1 MAKQKEDRYRA
12 TLNLP
17 KTDFPMKADLPKRE
31 PETLARWDR
40 EKLYARILEKSK
52 GRPRFILHDGPPY
65 ANGHIHIGTA
75 FNKIMK
81 DLVVKSHFMLGHY
94 SPYIPGW
101 DCHGLPIELKAEEEL
116 GAAKDTIGR
125 VEFRRHCRE
134 YANRFLNIQ
143 REEFRRLGCLGVWEK
158 PYITMDFEYEA
169 VTTRELGT
177 LVEKGLVYRGL
188 KPVFWCAS
196 CQTALAEAEVEYADL
211 TSPSIFVKFPLSD
224 HTPGL
229 PPETKGKKTSL
240 AIWTTTPW
248 TLVANLAVCLHP
260 DLDYVAVQIPNGE
273 VLVMAEGL
281 VQRGM
286 AEMEIA
292 GYQVL
297 GPVSPRDLEKKT
309 CRHPFLNRD
318 SLIIL
323 GEHVT
328 LEAGTGCVHTAPG
341 HGQEDY
347 EVGLKYGLETFS
359 PVDDKGCFTQE
370 AGYLVG
376 EMVFNADAQVIAELQ
391 KSGALLKSRPIS
403 HSYPHC
409 WRCGKPIVFRATPQW
424 FISMEK
430 TGLREKALKEIKK
443 TRWIPAWGEDR
454 IFGMIQ
460 NRPDWCISRQRF
472 WGVPIPAFYC
482 TSCGNVRL
490 EKALIDR
497 VADLYRDQGAD
508 AWFELSASELLPPGT
523 KCPKCGGDKFEKE
536 KDILDVWFDSGSS
549 FAAVCEKRPELAYPV
564 ELYLEGSDQ
573 HRGWFHSSLLLSVG
587 TRDRAPYAAVLT
599 HGFTVD
605 GEGRKMS
612 KSLGNVIFPSEIID
626 KYGAEI
632 VRLWV
637 ASEDYR
643 DDIRISPVILE
654 RLAESYR
661 KIRNT
666 FRFLLSN
673 LYDFNPDQ
681 NSVAYPDLEEI
692 DRFLLHRLSELEKQS
707 REAYRDFNYYPVL
720 HALHNF
726 CVVDLSSF
734 YLDILKDRLYTFKSD
749 SRGRRAAQT
758 VLYLVLDN
766 LLRLAA
772 PILSFTAEEAWLM
785 LPPTAGREPSVHLAL
800 FPEPKPEWEK
810 PELAETWE
818 KLITVRGEVLKA
830 LEKERK
836 EKRLG
841 NALEALVVLSPPAEL
856 KDLLVKYQ
864 AELRY
869 LFITSGA
876 EIQDLPPDQGSA
888 AEGISGL
895 RILIS
900 KAPGQKCERCWNVS
914 EKVGTDTAHPTL
926 CERCLPAVR
935 SRE

>member
-40 EKLYARILEKSK
+40 EKLYTRILEKSQD
-52 GRPRFILHDGPPY
+52 RPRFILHDGPPY

-75 FNKIMK
+75 FNKILK

-224 HTPGL
+224 NTPGL

-359 PVDDKGCFTQE
+359 PVDDKGCFAQE

-376 EMVFNADAQVIAELQ
+376 EMVFNADPKVIAELQ

-497 VADLYRDQGAD
+497 VADLYRNQGAD

-523 KCPKCGGDKFEKE
+523 KCPKCGGDQFEKE

-836 EKRLG
+836 EKRIG
-841 NALEALVVLSPPAEL
+841 NSLEALVVLSPPAEL

-914 EKVGTDTAHPTL
+914 EKVGSDTAHPTL
-926 CERCLPAVR
+926 CERCLKAVKV
-935 SRE
+935 

>member
-1 MAKQKEDRYRA
+1 
-12 TLNLP
+12 
-17 KTDFPMKADLPKRE
+17 MKADLPKRE
-31 PETLARWDR
+31 PEMLARWEK
-40 EKLYARILEKSK
+40 EKLYAQILEKSK

-75 FNKIMK
+75 FNKILK
-81 DLVVKSHFMLGHY
+81 DLVVKSHFMLGNY

-116 GAAKDTIGR
+116 GARKDSIGKL
-125 VEFRRHCRE
+125 EFRKYCRE
-134 YANRFLNIQ
+134 YANKFLNIQ
-143 REEFRRLGCLGVWEK
+143 REEFKRLGGLGIWEK
-158 PYITMDFEYEA
+158 PYITMDYDYEA
-169 VTTRELGT
+169 TITREFGKM
-177 LVEKGLVYRGL
+177 VERGMVFRGL
-188 KPVFWCAS
+188 KPVYWCAS

-211 TSPSIFVKFPLSD
+211 TSPSIFVKFAIAD
-224 HTPGL
+224 DTPGL
-229 PPETKGKKTSL
+229 PPAVKGKKVYV

-260 DLDYVAVQIPNGE
+260 DLDYAAVEIPNGE
-273 VLVMAEGL
+273 VLIMAEGL
-281 VQRGM
+281 VLRGM
-286 AEMEIA
+286 AEMEIE
-292 GYQVL
+292 GYKVL
-297 GPVSPRDLEKKT
+297 GKVSPRDLEKKT

-359 PVDDKGCFTQE
+359 PVDDQGRFTKA

-424 FISMEK
+424 FIGMEK
-430 TGLREKALKEIKK
+430 CDLRKKALAEIKK

-454 IFGMIQ
+454 ILGMIE
-460 NRPDWCISRQRF
+460 NRPDWCISRQRL
-472 WGVPIPAFYC
+472 WGIPIPAIYC
-482 TSCGNVRL
+482 RSCGEVRL
-490 EKALIDR
+490 DPALIER
-497 VADLYRDQGAD
+497 AAGIYETKGAD
-508 AWFELSASELLPPGT
+508 AWFELPVSELLPPGT
-523 KCPKCGGDKFEKE
+523 KCAKCGGDQFEKE

-549 FAAVCEKRPELAYPV
+549 FAAVCEKRPELSSPA

-573 HRGWFHSSLLLSVG
+573 HRGWFHSSLLVSVG
-587 TRDRAPYAAVLT
+587 TRGRAPYLSVLT

-605 GEGRKMS
+605 GDGRKMS
-612 KSLGNVIFPSEIID
+612 KHLGNVIFPSEIID

-632 VRLWV
+632 IRLWV

-643 DDIRISPVILE
+643 DDIRISPEILE

-673 LYDFNPDQ
+673 LYDFNPEKD
-681 NSVAYPDLEEI
+681 SVPYPDLEEI
-692 DRFLLHRLSELEKQS
+692 DRFLLHRLSDLEKRS

-749 SRGRRAAQT
+749 SRERRAAQT
-758 VLYLVLDN
+758 ILYLVLDH

-785 LPPTAGREPSVHLAL
+785 LPPAAGREPSVHLAL
-800 FPEPKPEWEK
+800 FAEPKPEWEK

-818 KLITVRGEVLKA
+818 KLIAVRGEVLKA

-836 EKRLG
+836 EKRIG
-841 NALEALVVLSPPAEL
+841 NSLEALVTLQPPAEL
-856 KDLLVKYQ
+856 KDTLARYQ
-864 AELRY
+864 PLLRY
-869 LFITSGA
+869 LFITSAA
-876 EIQDLPPDQGSA
+876 EIGEVAPGEGFESPDLK
-888 AEGISGL
+888 GL
-895 RILIS
+895 RVRVQ

-914 EKVGTDTAHPTL
+914 EKVGSDTAHPTL
-926 CERCLPAVR
+926 CERCVPAVK
-935 SRE
+935 E

>member
-75 FNKIMK
+75 FNKILK

-101 DCHGLPIELKAEEEL
+101 DCHGLPIDLQVEQEL
-116 GAAKDTIGR
+116 GTDKEKISKL
-125 VEFRRHCRE
+125 EYRRRCRE
-134 YANRFLNIQ
+134 HAQKYLNIQ

-158 PYITMDFEYEA
+158 PYITMDYDYEA
-169 VTTRELGT
+169 TITREFRK
-177 LVEKGLVYRGL
+177 LVERGFVYRGL

-211 TSPSIFVKFPLSD
+211 TSPSIFVKFAIAD
-224 HTPGL
+224 DTPGL
-229 PPETKGKKTSL
+229 PPETRGKKVSL

-281 VQRGM
+281 VLRGM
-286 AEMEIA
+286 AEMDIE

-347 EVGLKYGLETFS
+347 EMGLKYGLETFS
-359 PVDDKGCFTQE
+359 PVDDKGRFTSE

-376 EMVFNADAQVIAELQ
+376 EMVFKADAQVAAELQ
-391 KSGALLKSRPIS
+391 KSGALLKSRSIS

-424 FISMEK
+424 FIGMEK
-430 TGLREKALKEIKK
+430 GDLRKKALAEIKK

-460 NRPDWCISRQRF
+460 NRPDWCISRQRI

-482 TSCGNVRL
+482 LSCGEVRL
-490 EKALIDR
+490 EPALIEH
-497 VADLYRDQGAD
+497 VAGIYEARGAD

-523 KCPKCGGDKFEKE
+523 KCAKCGGDKFEKE

-549 FAAVCEKRPELAYPV
+549 FAAVCERRPELAFPV

-587 TRDRAPYAAVLT
+587 TRDRAPYAGVLT

-605 GEGRKMS
+605 GEGKKMS
-612 KSLGNVIFPSEIID
+612 KHLGNVIYPSEVID

-643 DDIRISPVILE
+643 DDIRISPEILE
-654 RLAESYR
+654 RLAEAYR

-673 LYDFNPDQ
+673 LYDFHPEKD
-681 NSVAYPDLEEI
+681 SRPFSELPEI
-692 DRFLLHRLSELEKQS
+692 DRYLLHRLSEVEKRAVQS
-707 REAYRDFNYYPVL
+707 YREFNYYPVF

-734 YLDILKDRLYTFKSD
+734 YLDILKDRLYTFPAD
-749 SRGRRAAQT
+749 SAGRRSAQT
-758 VLYLVLDN
+758 VLYLVLEN

-772 PILSFTAEEAWLM
+772 PILSFTAEEAWLA
-785 LPPTAGREPSVHLAL
+785 LPSLSGREPSIHLAL
-800 FPEPKPEWEK
+800 FPEPRPEWEN
-810 PELAETWE
+810 PGLAETWE
-818 KLITVRGEVLKA
+818 KLIAVRGEVLKA

-841 NALEALVVLSPPAEL
+841 NSLEARVILQPPAEL
-856 KDLLVKYQ
+856 KDLLSKYQ
-864 AELRY
+864 PELRY
-869 LFITSGA
+869 LFITSAA
-876 EIQDLPPDQGSA
+876 EIGEVGSGECFESPDLK
-888 AEGISGL
+888 GL
-895 RILIS
+895 WVRVQ
-900 KAPGQKCERCWNVS
+900 KAPGQKCERCWSVS

-926 CERCLPAVR
+926 CERCLKAVKK
-935 SRE
+935 